1 MELQIIR
8 NMIYEFRGKQ
18 VMLASDLA
26 ELYDVETKQLI
37 RQVKRNIDRFEG
49 DDFMFE
55 LSNEECNL
63 LKITSRCQNGTLK
76 RGTNIK
82 YAPYAFTELGVAM
95 LSSVLRS
102 NTAIKVNREIM
113 RAFVA
118 MRQFIQNTDSTGI
131 ELENIRQKI
140 LALEKNDEDALAAIN
155 DLSEDIRNE
164 LEDIYLALSQLAA
177 KTKRENNIRK
187 IGFKQNT

>member
-1 MELQIIR
+1 
-8 NMIYEFRGKQ
+8 
-18 VMLASDLA
+18 MLASDLA

-63 LKITSRCQNGTLK
+63 LNITSRCQNGTLK
-76 RGTNIK
+76 RGANLK

-118 MRQFIQNTDSTGI
+118 
-131 ELENIRQKI
+131 
-140 LALEKNDEDALAAIN
+140 AIN

-164 LEDIYLALSQLAA
+164 LDDIYLALSQLAA

>member
-18 VMLASDLA
+18 VMLTSDLA

-37 RQVKRNIDRFEG
+37 RQVKRNIERFEG

-63 LKITSRCQNGTLK
+63 LNITSRCQNGTLK

-118 MRQFIQNTDSTGI
+118 
-131 ELENIRQKI
+131 
-140 LALEKNDEDALAAIN
+140 AIN

>member
-1 MELQIIR
+1 
-8 NMIYEFRGKQ
+8 
-18 VMLASDLA
+18 MLASDLA
-26 ELYDVETKQLI
+26 ELYNVETKQLI
-37 RQVKRNIDRFEG
+37 RQVKRNIERFEG

-63 LKITSRCQNGTLK
+63 LNITSRCQNGTLK

-118 MRQFIQNTDSTGI
+118 MRQFIQISGKSGSNRILSHKKTVGKKIFLPTVSYLRGQILPGQCRCAEDGGI
-131 ELENIRQKI
+131 
-140 LALEKNDEDALAAIN
+140 
-155 DLSEDIRNE
+155 
-164 LEDIYLALSQLAA
+164 
-177 KTKRENNIRK
+177 
-187 IGFKQNT
+187 

>member
-1 MELQIIR
+1 M
-8 NMIYEFRGKQ
+8 
-18 VMLASDLA
+18 
-26 ELYDVETKQLI
+26 
-37 RQVKRNIDRFEG
+37 
-49 DDFMFE
+49 
-55 LSNEECNL
+55 
-63 LKITSRCQNGTLK
+63 K

-118 MRQFIQNTDSTGI
+118 
-131 ELENIRQKI
+131 
-140 LALEKNDEDALAAIN
+140 AIN

-164 LEDIYLALSQLAA
+164 LDDIYLALSQLAA

>member
-1 MELQIIR
+1 
-8 NMIYEFRGKQ
+8 
-18 VMLASDLA
+18 MLASDLA

-63 LKITSRCQNGTLK
+63 LNITSRCQNGTLK

-118 MRQFIQNTDSTGI
+118 
-131 ELENIRQKI
+131 
-140 LALEKNDEDALAAIN
+140 AIN

-164 LEDIYLALSQLAA
+164 LDDIYLALSQLAA

>member
-63 LKITSRCQNGTLK
+63 LNITSRCQNGTLK
-76 RGTNIK
+76 RGANLK
-82 YAPYAFTELGVAM
+82 YAPYAFTELG
-95 LSSVLRS
+95 
-102 NTAIKVNREIM
+102 
-113 RAFVA
+113 
-118 MRQFIQNTDSTGI
+118 
-131 ELENIRQKI
+131 
-140 LALEKNDEDALAAIN
+140 
-155 DLSEDIRNE
+155 
-164 LEDIYLALSQLAA
+164 
-177 KTKRENNIRK
+177 
-187 IGFKQNT
+187 IG

>member
-1 MELQIIR
+1 
-8 NMIYEFRGKQ
+8 
-18 VMLASDLA
+18 MLASDLA

-55 LSNEECNL
+55 LSNKECNL

-76 RGTNIK
+76 RGANLK

-118 MRQFIQNTDSTGI
+118 
-131 ELENIRQKI
+131 
-140 LALEKNDEDALAAIN
+140 AIN

-164 LEDIYLALSQLAA
+164 LDDIYLALSQLAA
-177 KTKRENNIRK
+177 KTKRDNNIRK